1 MELLGSMFVKG
12 EFSMESNNALGLV
25 KNAESSIKYFKKLH
39 ETLEKCDKYSWD
51 GEDAQWIHIYAVTK
65 NKKLQRELIEEF
77 CFIDEEKE
85 VE

>member
-1 MELLGSMFVKG
+1 
-12 EFSMESNNALGLV
+12 MESSNALDLI
-25 KNAESSIKYFKKLH
+25 KNAKSSIKHFKKLH
-39 ETLEKCDKYSWD
+39 KALESCDKYSWD
-51 GEDAQWIHIYAVTK
+51 GDDTQWIHIYAVTK